1 MNTRDKILNSAQSLI
16 QTRSFEGFSFQDIA
30 DQVGIRK
37 ASLYHHFPSKDDVA
51 LAVLE
56 RATDWVRAQM
66 AKTEKQEPN
75 KRLDAYFDTFRII
88 HGKGERMCPGG
99 SFGAV
104 FGAVSPRVQAALHRF
119 ARVHL
124 DLLEGIVREGM
135 ECGQF
140 KIGDQRPRDV
150 ATQIA
155 ASVQGALLVS
165 RITSDPYILDEV
177 VAGVRHNLGYA
188 HQDTS
193 QTAQLT
199 SGMIG

>member
-1 MNTRDKILNSAQSLI
+1 MNTRQKILNAAQGLI

-30 DQVGIRK
+30 DEVGIRK

-56 RATDWVRAQM
+56 RATDWVLAQM
-66 AKTEKQEPN
+66 AKTEGQEPS

-165 RITSDPYILDEV
+165 RITSDPHILDEV

-188 HQDTS
+188 HRDTS
-193 QTAQLT
+193 QTAQMT
-199 SGMIG
+199 SAMIG

>member
-1 MNTRDKILNSAQSLI
+1 MNTRDKILNAAQSLI

-56 RATDWVRAQM
+56 RAIDWVRAQM
-66 AKTEKQEPN
+66 AKTEGQEPS

-155 ASVQGALLVS
+155 ASVQGAF
-165 RITSDPYILDEV
+165 I
-177 VAGVRHNLGYA
+177 GVEDYLRSSYPR
-188 HQDTS
+188 
-193 QTAQLT
+193 
-199 SGMIG
+199 